1 MEMQRTIKRWPSL
14 VWTGPVSPGAKVRSL
29 MMVKVRSPDVKIV
42 LTARSESEG
51 VDEFFFGVLLM
62 YGRGESGK
70 NGSRPWFGFSGMVKT
85 DLGASAL
92 AGTPGVGAVNAGP
105 AASTPAAVRM
115 GKRKWRGFISFAVRW
130 V

>member
-14 VWTGPVSPGAKVRSL
+14 IWTGPVSPGAKVRSL
-29 MMVKVRSPDVKIV
+29 MMAKVRSPDGKIL
-42 LTARSESEG
+42 LTARSDTEG
-51 VDEFFFGVLLM
+51 VDEDFLGMPVM

-92 AGTPGVGAVNAGP
+92 AATPGVGAANAEP
-105 AASTPAAVRM
+105 
-115 GKRKWRGFISFAVRW
+115 
-130 V
+130 